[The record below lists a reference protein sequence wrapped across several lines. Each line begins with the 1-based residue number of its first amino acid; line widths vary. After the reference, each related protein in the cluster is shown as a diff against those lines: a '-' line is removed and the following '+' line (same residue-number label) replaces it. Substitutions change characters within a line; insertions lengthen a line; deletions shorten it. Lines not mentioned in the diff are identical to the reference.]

1 MPHRPTQAAPV
12 PDNEAMRCPRGV
24 YVATFTE
31 ESGYRWVYSVDS
43 RGVRVGL
50 KTVPPGADFN
60 FAVDA
65 LWAELDRTDPPWGD
79 VFPCSPASRL
89 LA

>member
-1 MPHRPTQAAPV
+1 MHRASPP
-12 PDNEAMRCPRGV
+12 CPRGV

-43 RGVRVGL
+43 RGMRVGL

-60 FAVDA
+60 PIVDA
-65 LWAELDRTDPPWGD
+65 LWAELDREDPTPLVG
-79 VFPCSPASRL
+79 SALRL
-89 LA
+89 MA